1 MRQDP
6 YLPALA
12 LLGLVG
18 AVADAALGLL
28 RHLPGLDDVYYGAG
42 IGLFVALDLI
52 VRTEKRKGELPPERV
67 RQLQRR
73 GVLAGA
79 AVGGLLFAT
88 FNAARALA

>member
-6 YLPALA
+6 YLPAFA

-18 AVADAALGLL
+18 AAADAALGLL

-52 VRTEKRKGELPPERV
+52 VRSEKRKGELPPGRV

-73 GVLAGA
+73 GALIGA
-79 AVGGLLFAT
+79 VTGFALFVI
-88 FNAARALA
+88 FNARALT